1 MRRLPARPV
10 YYGLNFVLRMPTWVV
25 MAVYLVQE
33 LHFSPLQL
41 VLMGTAMEAAVFL
54 FEIPTGVVA
63 DTYSRRLSLI
73 VGYLGT
79 GLAWLLVGVVS
90 GPWAVIALWALWGFF
105 YTFTSGAEQAWI
117 TDEVGMENVGT
128 VFLRGARFG
137 QAGAVVGLL
146 LQVAVGVVSLRAG
159 VILGGAFT
167 IVCGL
172 AAILLM
178 PETGFRRR
186 PRAERGSA
194 LAELRTTALAGVRYA
209 WAAPVIV
216 LLIGAELFMGASSE
230 AFDRLKEA
238 HFLRDVGLPAVG
250 QLDPVVWFGIFW
262 LAGMALNIAAIGSL
276 IKRVERGGRQ
286 TIAQFLFAFTLMQL
300 AAMLVCAL
308 TGSVWVA
315 IAGLLGVF
323 FARNMALP
331 LWDTWLNQQ
340 ITNSSVRATVISL
353 TGQSNAIGQA
363 GGGPVLGGIGNIW
376 GIRAALAVGALAI
389 APALALYAR
398 AIAHHGREL
407 TFEELPTPV
416 VD

>member
-1 MRRLPARPV
+1 
-10 YYGLNFVLRMPTWVV
+10 MPTWVV

-41 VLMGTAMEAAVFL
+41 VLLGTAMEAAVFL

-90 GPWAVIALWALWGFF
+90 DAWLIIALWALWGFF

-262 LAGMALNIAAIGSL
+262 LAGMLLNIAAIGSL
-276 IKRVERGGRQ
+276 IKRVERGSRQ

-300 AAMLVCAL
+300 AAMLVFAL

-363 GGGPVLGGIGNIW
+363 GGGPVLGGIGNVW

-398 AIAHHGREL
+398 AIAHHGREPE
-407 TFEELPTPV
+407 FEELPAAV